1 MAAQVIV
8 VANCKGGTGKTTTSV
23 NLAAEFAQ
31 QGRRTL
37 LVDLDPQGHAG
48 LGFGVSAEDEK
59 ATAHHALRD
68 PGAGVAASIRT
79 SRVEGVDVLPADPGF
94 RVHSAATDAFCLA
107 RALSAVE
114 ERYDQI
120 IIDTPPS
127 ADVPLIAALT
137 SAHCVLVPTQLH
149 HLAHHGLVKFSRLL
163 FYVSSTLNSKLNA
176 FAIVPI
182 QIDMRMRLHQ
192 TILAQLLQDFGEE
205 RIFRGIR
212 TDVSLAEAFGSN
224 CPVRQYRPAARGADD
239 YGLLARDVTTVWVH

>member
-31 QGRRTL
+31 QGHRTL

-48 LGFGVSAEDEK
+48 LGFGVAAEDEK
-59 ATAHHALRD
+59 ATAHHVLRD
-68 PGAGVAASIRT
+68 PDTDIASSIQA
-79 SRVEGVDVLPADPGF
+79 SRVEGVDVLPADPAF
-94 RVHSAATDAFCLA
+94 RVHSAVTDASCLA
-107 RALSAVE
+107 RALSTLEA
-114 ERYDQI
+114 RYDRI
-120 IIDTPPS
+120 MIDTPPS
-127 ADVPLIAALT
+127 ADVPLIAALA

-163 FYVSSTLNSKLNA
+163 FYVSTTLNPKLNA

-192 TILAQLLQDFGEE
+192 TILAQLLQDFGAE

-212 TDVSLAEAFGSN
+212 TDVSLAEAFGCN
-224 CPVRQYRPAARGADD
+224 RPVRHYRPSARGADD
-239 YGLLARDVTTVWVH
+239 YNLLAQDVGAAWVH